1 VVEPD
6 LFVSVIHTFVVD
18 ALRDTCHIT
27 HMLDVRRIKSAALK
41 RFARGDPSRVNPQ
54 WHNKVNRIL
63 AALNV
68 AVHPMELNFP
78 GLGFHALTGDR
89 RGTYSVRVTGNWR
102 LTFKWDDDGPFD
114 VDLEDYH
121 GK

>member
-1 VVEPD
+1 
-6 LFVSVIHTFVVD
+6 
-18 ALRDTCHIT
+18 
-27 HMLDVRRIKSAALK
+27 MLDVRRIKSAALK

-54 WHNKVNRIL
+54 WHNKVSRIL

-68 AVHPMELNFP
+68 AVHPTELNIP

-102 LTFKWDDDGPFD
+102 VTFKWDDDGPFD